1 MLAAGSSAAA
11 RMGVAGLALLL
22 LAGALQ
28 LAGSRIA
35 SIAAIAAEIHHLAG
49 DASPTRWK
57 RLQLAATWERLA
69 QAVALVHEEGL

>member
-1 MLAAGSSAAA
+1 MLAAGSPAAA

-35 SIAAIAAEIHHLAG
+35 IVAAIAAHHLVAG
-49 DASPTRWK
+49 AASPSRWK